1 MAGASRP
8 AENRARYYIR
18 ELAARRGWKP
28 SPLPCEGHL
37 LEENEI
43 ASFFPDIGLGLD
55 KPDFLCCLGGS
66 PVMAVEVKAGATE
79 SDAAV
84 KEAIHYAESINA
96 SKKYAVKLAA
106 GASGNEEQGFI
117 VHVRF
122 KPGTGEW
129 APLCAGGFEL
139 TTLPSKVEAE
149 LASAAGDGTT
159 RVEMP
164 APAEFIDAAIEM
176 SRILR
181 TAKVEPAHRPKV
193 LGALVLAMY
202 QAAAAPS
209 GSDNAMVALT
219 LDRVNQLINAAVHQT
234 DALGGRDRRVELVEA
249 LQLTGAAYQQLEG
262 RIGRIITILRRL
274 NVRAVMHSG
283 VDFLGTF
290 YEAFLRYGYDNNSL
304 GIVFTPRHI
313 TRFCAD
319 LLDVDHNDRVVDLAC
334 GTGGF
339 LVSAFD
345 KMMLAAPSE
354 EGRERIRN
362 SLSLSGY
369 DTNPTVWA
377 LAVLNMYFRGDGRSH
392 IVRASSLT
400 TRARAEVRQR
410 FTKAFLNPPFSQDGE
425 PERQFIDASM
435 DACEP
440 GGQLAVVVKA
450 G

>member
-1 MAGASRP
+1 V
-8 AENRARYYIR
+8 
-18 ELAARRGWKP
+18 
-28 SPLPCEGHL
+28 PLL
-37 LEENEI
+37 
-43 ASFFPDIGLGLD
+43 
-55 KPDFLCCLGGS
+55 
-66 PVMAVEVKAGATE
+66 
-79 SDAAV
+79 
-84 KEAIHYAESINA
+84 
-96 SKKYAVKLAA
+96 
-106 GASGNEEQGFI
+106 
-117 VHVRF
+117 
-122 KPGTGEW
+122 
-129 APLCAGGFEL
+129 AGGFEL

-149 LASAAGDGTT
+149 LASVAGDGTT
-159 RVEMP
+159 QVEMP

-202 QAAAAPS
+202 QASAAPT
-209 GSDNAMVALT
+209 GSHRPATALT
-219 LDRVNQLINAAVHQT
+219 LDRVNQLINSAVHQT
-234 DALGGRDRRVELVEA
+234 DALTKDRRIDLIEA
-249 LQLTGAAYQQLEG
+249 LQLTGASYQQLEG
-262 RIGRIITILRRL
+262 QIGRIIAILRRL

-313 TRFCAD
+313 TRFCVD
-319 LLDVDHNDRVVDLAC
+319 LLDVDHNDRVIDLAC

-345 KMMLAAPSE
+345 KMVLAAPSE
-354 EGRERIRN
+354 EGKNKIRS
-362 SLSLSGY
+362 SLFGY

-377 LAVLNMYFRGDGRSH
+377 LAVLNMYFRGDGKSH

-400 TRARAEVRQR
+400 ARARAEVRQR
-410 FTKAFLNPPFSQDGE
+410 FTKAFLNPPFSQDDE

-450 G
+450 GIFADDEHKIWRAEFTRRHTVQAVISLPEDLFYPTAAPTSILIGKAHVPQLESDEVYLAVSIW